1 MYTDEL
7 KISSFGRTN
16 TARGGS
22 LSTARGLPS
31 TRIFIRVSRRLSTL
45 FSVLP
50 AAPRLDTIGVTRQH
64 RKTRRETRNAVVKFR
79 SNDATLVPSV
89 MLVKLSSL
97 SFFISLFSLFL
108 SFSSSV
114 FYVPA
119 SFFSF
124 LWSCF
129 RYFAPECRESA
140 DTVAF
145 YLLLE
150 NSSTKDVVLGGTRK
164 VLPSLWEPA
173 YGQRNC
179 ERCAWGS

>member
-97 SFFISLFSLFL
+97 SFFISLFLSL
-108 SFSSSV
+108 SFFLKLCILCSSV
-114 FYVPA
+114 F
-119 SFFSF
+119 SLS
-124 LWSCF
+124 S
-129 RYFAPECRESA
+129 
-140 DTVAF
+140 
-145 YLLLE
+145 YLVFGIL
-150 NSSTKDVVLGGTRK
+150 
-164 VLPSLWEPA
+164 LPSAENRPTLSPSIC
-173 YGQRNC
+173 Y
-179 ERCAWGS
+179 

>member
-97 SFFISLFSLFL
+97 SFFISLFFSL
-108 SFSSSV
+108 SFFLKLCILCSSV
-114 FYVPA
+114 F
-119 SFFSF
+119 SLS
-124 LWSCF
+124 S
-129 RYFAPECRESA
+129 
-140 DTVAF
+140 
-145 YLLLE
+145 YLVFGIL
-150 NSSTKDVVLGGTRK
+150 
-164 VLPSLWEPA
+164 LPSAENRPTLSPSIC
-173 YGQRNC
+173 Y
-179 ERCAWGS
+179 

>member
-97 SFFISLFSLFL
+97 SFFISLFLSL
-108 SFSSSV
+108 SFFLKLCILCSSV
-114 FYVPA
+114 F
-119 SFFSF
+119 S
-124 LWSCF
+124 L
-129 RYFAPECRESA
+129 
-140 DTVAF
+140 
-145 YLLLE
+145 
-150 NSSTKDVVLGGTRK
+150 SSDLVFGIL
-164 VLPSLWEPA
+164 LPSAENRPTLSPSIC
-173 YGQRNC
+173 Y
-179 ERCAWGS
+179 

>member
-7 KISSFGRTN
+7 KISSFGWTN

-97 SFFISLFSLFL
+97 SFFISLFLSL
-108 SFSSSV
+108 SFFLKLCILCFSV
-114 FYVPA
+114 F
-119 SFFSF
+119 S
-124 LWSCF
+124 L
-129 RYFAPECRESA
+129 
-140 DTVAF
+140 
-145 YLLLE
+145 
-150 NSSTKDVVLGGTRK
+150 SSDLVFGIL
-164 VLPSLWEPA
+164 LPSAENRPTLSPSIC
-173 YGQRNC
+173 Y
-179 ERCAWGS
+179 

>member
-1 MYTDEL
+1 MYRSVSCTYVRIENFRTVLRLWDALYTRMYTDEL

-97 SFFISLFSLFL
+97 SFFISLFLSL
-108 SFSSSV
+108 SFFLKLCILCSSV
-114 FYVPA
+114 F
-119 SFFSF
+119 S
-124 LWSCF
+124 L
-129 RYFAPECRESA
+129 
-140 DTVAF
+140 
-145 YLLLE
+145 
-150 NSSTKDVVLGGTRK
+150 SSDLVFGIL
-164 VLPSLWEPA
+164 LPSAENRPTLSPSIC
-173 YGQRNC
+173 Y
-179 ERCAWGS
+179 

>member
-1 MYTDEL
+1 MYTNEL

-22 LSTARGLPS
+22 PSTARGLPS
-31 TRIFIRVSRRLSTL
+31 ARIFIRVSRRLSTL

-97 SFFISLFSLFL
+97 SFFYLSISLSFFL
-108 SFSSSV
+108 PQALYFM
-114 FYVPA
+114 FQR
-119 SFFSF
+119 FFSF

-129 RYFAPECRESA
+129 WYFAPECRESA

-150 NSSTKDVVLGGTRK
+150 NSSTKDVVLEGMRK
-164 VLPSLWEPA
+164 VLLSLWEPA

-179 ERCAWGS
+179 ERCAWRS